1 MEAQGP
7 AFCPGSSVVLMW
19 ASCSPKKYEGQEITR
34 PEPQLQSPPAALS
47 SPGRGR
53 GQVAALA
60 PLGAPATAGS
70 ESSLP
75 RARRG
80 DGLSN
85 GRELS

>member
-7 AFCPGSSVVLMW
+7 ASRPGSSAMLTW
-19 ASCSPKKYEGQEITR
+19 ASCSPKKYEGQETTR
-34 PEPQLQSPPAALS
+34 PGPQLQSHLAALS

-60 PLGAPATAGS
+60 PLGATAGS

-80 DGLSN
+80 DGLSG